1 MHNKIVIFDGNAL
14 MHRAF
19 HAIPPLTTPNGEP
32 INAVYGVFQMLFKV
46 INDLNPT
53 HIIFA
58 FDTPEPTFRK
68 KLLEDYQAQRA
79 RMDESLSSQFEKVY
93 DALSSMG
100 ILILK
105 KSGFE
110 ADDVIGTLASK
121 LKEKNEII
129 IVTGD
134 RDILQ
139 LVDKNVSL
147 LMPGRGLS
155 DSKIYNKDETIER
168 MGVLPSQIIDLKALV
183 GDPSDNYKGIK
194 GIGPKTAVNLI
205 EKYHN
210 LDNIYKNL
218 DDLSD
223 RYKNLLIE
231 NRESAYLSQKL
242 ATIVCDVSIDFNLKN
257 AEVKNLANDEVLSF
271 FDLFGFKGLKKRL
284 LDLSKK
290 YVSKNQLT
298 LL

>member
-1 MHNKIVIFDGNAL
+1 MNKIIIFDGNAL

-19 HAIPPLTTPNGEP
+19 HAIPSLSTPNGEP

-46 INDLNPT
+46 INDFNPT

-79 RMDESLSSQFEKVY
+79 SMDESLSSQFEKI
-93 DALSSMG
+93 DEALKTLG

-105 KSGFE
+105 KPGFE
-110 ADDVIGTLASK
+110 ADDVIGTLAKK
-121 LKEKNEII
+121 LKKENEII

-155 DSKIYNKDETIER
+155 DSKIYNKAETLER
-168 MGVLPSQIIDLKALV
+168 MGVMPIEIIDLKALV
-183 GDPSDNYKGIK
+183 GDPSDNYKGVK
-194 GIGPKTAVNLI
+194 GIGPKTAVDLI
-205 EKYHN
+205 NQYKN
-210 LDNIYKNL
+210 LDNIYKNINN
-218 DDLSD
+218 LSE
-223 RYKNLLIE
+223 RHQKLLLE
-231 NRESAYLSQKL
+231 NRESAYLSYQL
-242 ATIVCDVSIDFNLKN
+242 ATIICDVDIHFDLNN
-257 AEVKNLANDEVLSF
+257 AEIKNLASDNALQL
-271 FDLFGFKGLKKRL
+271 FDMFGFKSLKKRL
-284 LDLSKK
+284 IELSGR